1 MAEKSDDFEIQLSD
15 EDSPTDILVE
25 PGNTALLDDDQITDD
40 SSEWLAESDLDDNY
54 TESEELDSEPDEEPI
69 DLGMDEIGNLVED
82 LKMDVEQ
89 EETDESVYG
98 EKDMVFEEE
107 ETEEESSD
115 SVESLL
121 EELDGDESE
130 EKDGTYT
137 FDVSLLLSIRTALDT

>member
-25 PGNTALLDDDQITDD
+25 PGYTELLDDDQITDD
-40 SSEWLAESDLDDNY
+40 SSEWLAESDSDDMY

-82 LKMDVEQ
+82 LKMDFQQ
-89 EETDESVYG
+89 EGANESVNG

-107 ETEEESSD
+107 
-115 SVESLL
+115 
-121 EELDGDESE
+121 
-130 EKDGTYT
+130 
-137 FDVSLLLSIRTALDT
+137 